1 MNIHILHKYSCKNK
15 SRDRSF
21 FHYGREQRNI
31 WRVRPSTSQKISWH
45 SDKRKCMSFF
55 SHPEW
60 KYSDEGV
67 SQASLTLTAFS
78 QALGWGP
85 RWGNP
90 LSDRERRKRKGKQGL
105 KGRLERRK
113 ADDISNLYPLQ
124 YQPNYKVLIAQVA
137 EERSCKIPHMMS
149 VLVVFMTIVAWQPP
163 TCLRDTYM
171 RLTVT
176 KQQPHPSTGRKER
189 RRKKKE

>member
-1 MNIHILHKYSCKNK
+1 MH
-15 SRDRSF
+15 
-21 FHYGREQRNI
+21 I

-45 SDKRKCMSFF
+45 SDKRKCMSFL

-60 KYSDEGV
+60 KCSDEGV

-78 QALGWGP
+78 QAQGWGP

-90 LSDRERRKRKGKQGL
+90 LSDRERKEEKRKTRSQRKT
-105 KGRLERRK
+105 RRERK

-124 YQPNYKVLIAQVA
+124 YQPNYKVLIVQVA
-137 EERSCKIPHMMS
+137 EERSWKIPHMMS
-149 VLVVFMTIVAWQPP
+149 VLVVLMTIAAWQPP

-171 RLTVT
+171 RLKAT

-189 RRKKKE
+189 RRRKKKE